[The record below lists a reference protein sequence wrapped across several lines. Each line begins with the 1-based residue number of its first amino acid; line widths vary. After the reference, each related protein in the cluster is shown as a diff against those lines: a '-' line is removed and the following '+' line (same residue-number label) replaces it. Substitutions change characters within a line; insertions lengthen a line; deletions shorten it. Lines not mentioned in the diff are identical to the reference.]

1 MSFREQTSQQV
12 TTQSLMSKFLPAVL
26 VVAAFSVGAAAHI
39 QPALAGTCA
48 AKCPPAPIQF
58 VPGQRITYEVV
69 NLTSSLVQM
78 QKVVGTDPI
87 PLNPGQVVSFTRGGG
102 TDPNLSLLLWDA
114 TGLPLGVR
122 LAKPN
127 PRTLRIE
134 VRPGGRPPGDR
145 TIYLRDDGRV
155 AVY

>member
-1 MSFREQTSQQV
+1 
-12 TTQSLMSKFLPAVL
+12 MSKFLPVVL
-26 VVAAFSVGAAAHI
+26 VATAFTVGAAARL

-48 AKCPPAPIQF
+48 AKCPPAPLQF

-87 PLNPGQVVSFTRGGG
+87 PLNPGQVVSFARGGS
-102 TDPNLSLLLWDA
+102 TDPNLSLLMWDA
-114 TGLPLGVR
+114 TGLPLGMR
-122 LAKPN
+122 LSKPN

>member
-1 MSFREQTSQQV
+1 MYKILLALFVATG
-12 TTQSLMSKFLPAVL
+12 FVL
-26 VVAAFSVGAAAHI
+26 GDANRIHPSV
-39 QPALAGTCA
+39 AGTCA
-48 AKCPPAPIQF
+48 QKCPPAPIQF

-114 TGLPLGVR
+114 TGLPLGMR
-122 LAKPN
+122 LSKPN

-145 TIYLRDDGRV
+145 TIYLRDDGRI

>member
-1 MSFREQTSQQV
+1 MSFRERASQQV
-12 TTQSLMSKFLPAVL
+12 KTQSLMSKFLPAVFIA
-26 VVAAFSVGAAAHI
+26 AAFTVGAAGSL
-39 QPALAGTCA
+39 QPALSGTCA
-48 AKCPPAPIQF
+48 QKCPPKPIQF

-87 PLNPGQVVSFTRGGG
+87 PLNPGQVVSFMRGGG

-127 PRTLRIE
+127 ARTLRIE